1 MSSQAFLWVN
11 VGLGLILIL
20 IFLFGKGSAM
30 PSRLNLRRRSSSPN
44 APTIV
49 TRSVEAA
56 DGGERQVHDN
66 NSDFA
71 VSPARPQDEGS
82 VKIKTKDLN
91 VIFLYNGH
99 NFDAYEI
106 LGLPAG
112 ASLEMAQKGYQLAL
126 QKNGSDH
133 LFLEAAFRAIQDNK
147 KS

>member
-20 IFLFGKGSAM
+20 IFLFGKKGSVL
-30 PSRLNLRRRSSSPN
+30 PSRLNLRRQSSSPT

-49 TRSVEAA
+49 TRSVETA
-56 DGGERQVHDN
+56 GGEVEAQ
-66 NSDFA
+66 A
-71 VSPARPQDEGS
+71 
-82 VKIKTKDLN
+82 KTKGRAKDLN

-112 ASLEMAQKGYQLAL
+112 ASLEMVQRGYQTAL

-133 LFLEAAFRAIQDNK
+133 LFLEAAFRAIQENK